1 MSNIIQ
7 KNTTKAPFS
16 GMLILNILVTNVVPL
31 VGVLFWGWDTEKVL
45 LTYLLETIVV
55 GLVHALRLCLVH
67 FLFRNRPEV
76 LARAEEIR
84 NTFGPQGMEGGFL
97 ILFFL
102 FHFFFFVA
110 VQSMV
115 LGGFT
120 HGSMLSIIRRLA
132 AGLDDQSLT
141 PVLLSFLGIQLVYL
155 LNELLS
161 GKYSGSPLSTI
172 FFQPYKRIVIQQFMV
187 ILGGFLLFM
196 GFQNFGYL
204 LVLVFV
210 KTVVELLITF
220 SGSPVVRRL
229 ATQGDPEKE
238 KQWDDFNRFN
248 VK

>member
-1 MSNIIQ
+1 MSGIIENNRPQ
-7 KNTTKAPFS
+7 ASIP
-16 GMLILNILVTNVVPL
+16 GLLILNILVTNAVPL
-31 VGVLFWGWDTEKVL
+31 VGVLLWGWDTEKVL
-45 LTYLLETIVV
+45 VTYLLETIVV

-67 FLFRNRPEV
+67 FLYRNRPEV
-76 LARAEEIR
+76 LTRAEEIR

-120 HGSMLSIIRRLA
+120 HGSMLSILQRLVT
-132 AGLDDQSLT
+132 GLDDWSLM
-141 PVLLSFLGIQLVYL
+141 PILLSFSGIQLIYL

-161 GKYSGSPLSTI
+161 GKYTGSPLSTI
-172 FFQPYKRIVIQQFMV
+172 FFQPYKRIMIQQLMV

-196 GFQNFGYL
+196 GFQKFGYL
-204 LVLVFV
+204 LVLVIT
-210 KTVVELLITF
+210 KTVVDIIIAFSDSLLIRKLITN
-220 SGSPVVRRL
+220 
-229 ATQGDPEKE
+229 GDPEKE